1 MALSIS
7 RADFIT
13 FEGQGDVERFWG
25 VETITHEDQVVY
37 QLRYSGGLLR

>member
-7 RADFIT
+7 RTAFTT
-13 FEGQGDVERFWG
+13 F
-25 VETITHEDQVVY
+25 EDQVVY